1 MESGLSNARVEAIN
15 NKIKLTVRMAYS
27 FCSLDNLFAMV
38 MLICSGLQVPLPGR
52 A

>member
-15 NKIKLTVRMAYS
+15 NKIKLIFRIAYS
-27 FCSLDNLFAMV
+27 FRSLDNLFAMV
-38 MLICSGLQVPLPGR
+38 MLICSGVKVPLLGR